1 MLFLTDGSS
10 LKPKVGL
17 GPKQMKIDLRKVF
30 MENITYFSKNKTIF
44 IKERPRETLSVCTH
58 KHVCVRVVKPCVHM
72 LTICA
77 CMHGHAYATKVIE
90 TMKGKVFY
98 IKLGLERI
106 PYRLGAAQNSFFLLC
121 KAIKGTFSKEEKSG
135 KIHKIH

>member
-1 MLFLTDGSS
+1 
-10 LKPKVGL
+10 
-17 GPKQMKIDLRKVF
+17 MKIDLRKVF

-44 IKERPRETLSVCTH
+44 RKERPRETLSVCTH
-58 KHVCVRVVKPCVHM
+58 THVCVRIVKPCVHM
-72 LTICA
+72 LTISA
-77 CMHGHAYATKVIE
+77 CIHRHAYATKVIE

-121 KAIKGTFSKEEKSG
+121 KAIKGTFSMEEKSG